1 VIHEHK
7 NLVDCMAALLALIA
21 GISLSQLALTLT
33 VIATIGSIS
42 LIVLRWHDRIKYG
55 PPRGRE

>member
-1 VIHEHK
+1 
-7 NLVDCMAALLALIA
+7 LVDYMAGLLALVA
-21 GISLSQLALTLT
+21 GISLAQLALTLT

-42 LIVLRWHDRIKYG
+42 LIALRWHDRIKYG